1 MVRLILYSE
10 IYLKILLYIY
20 LMISSQ
26 LKQFVDELNSQNI
39 GLLFWKSPKNA
50 NFSGY
55 SFSSSWFSA

>member
-39 GLLFWKSPKNA
+39 GLLF
-50 NFSGY
+50 
-55 SFSSSWFSA
+55 